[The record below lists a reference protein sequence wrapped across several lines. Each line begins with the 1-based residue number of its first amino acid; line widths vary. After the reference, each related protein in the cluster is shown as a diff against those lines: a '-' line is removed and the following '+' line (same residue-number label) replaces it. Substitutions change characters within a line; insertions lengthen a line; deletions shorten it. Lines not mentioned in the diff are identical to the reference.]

1 MILGVPKEIIKNET
15 RVATIP
21 ATVKQ
26 FVAAGFTVKVESN
39 AGVLSQIS
47 DSDFKEAGAE
57 ILSSA
62 NEVFEQADMI
72 LKVNSPTDEEMAMIK
87 NGSSYL
93 SFFQTMK
100 ETDKVK
106 SLQSKNVTA
115 YSMHLIPR
123 TTLAQKMDAL
133 SSQTNIAGYKAV
145 IIASCHIEKYMP
157 LLMTAAGTIKPAKV
171 LILGA
176 GVAGLA
182 AIANAK
188 RMGAQ
193 VYAFDV
199 RPVVK
204 EQVESLGANFI
215 EVESDSNEGV
225 GEGGYAKE
233 VSEDYKNKQAELIK
247 NTIKDMDIII
257 STALIPERPAPILID
272 KDMVESMKPGSAI
285 IDLAAINGGNCEL
298 TKCDEIINH
307 NNIIIDGR
315 SYLPSTMAQDASQ
328 LYSKNLFNLF
338 NHIYN
343 NDNPLNLEDE
353 ITNGSLILNNGK
365 VNNGYKGHC
374 LLQIHHHEYKSDK
387 ALRRAFDF
395 CKYSI

>member
-1 MILGVPKEIIKNET
+1 MIIGILKEIQNNESRVSATPETIKKLIKSEHSVIIET
-15 RVATIP
+15 GSGNNS
-21 ATVKQ
+21 
-26 FVAAGFTVKVESN
+26 F
-39 AGVLSQIS
+39 IS
-47 DSDFKEAGAE
+47 DSNYKEAGAE
-57 ILSSA
+57 IVDNSK
-62 NEVFEQADMI
+62 EVYDKADI
-72 LKVNSPTDEEMAMIK
+72 LFKVNPPNVEELEKIK
-87 NGSSYL
+87 NDSTL
-93 SFFQTMK
+93 VSFFQIK
-100 ETDKVK
+100 DEIKNISQYIDKK
-106 SLQSKNVTA
+106 LSIL
-115 YSMHLIPR
+115 SMSHVPR
-123 TTLAQKMDAL
+123 TTLAQNMDAL
-133 SSQTNIAGYKAV
+133 SSQSNIAGYKAT
-145 IIASCHIEKYMP
+145 IIGADHISKYMP

-204 EQVESLGANFI
+204 EQVESLGAKFI

-298 TKCDEIINH
+298 TRCDEIINH

-365 VNNGYKGHC
+365 VNNEI
-374 LLQIHHHEYKSDK
+374 LQKFLDQENN
-387 ALRRAFDF
+387 
-395 CKYSI
+395 

>member
-1 MILGVPKEIIKNET
+1 MIIGILKEIQNNESRVSATPETIKKLIKSEHSVIIET
-15 RVATIP
+15 GSGNNS
-21 ATVKQ
+21 
-26 FVAAGFTVKVESN
+26 F
-39 AGVLSQIS
+39 IS
-47 DSDFKEAGAE
+47 DSNYKEAGAE
-57 ILSSA
+57 IVDNSK
-62 NEVFEQADMI
+62 EVYDKADI
-72 LKVNSPTDEEMAMIK
+72 LFKVNPPNVEELEKIK
-87 NGSSYL
+87 NDSTL
-93 SFFQTMK
+93 VSFFQIKDEIKNISQYM
-100 ETDKVK
+100 DKK
-106 SLQSKNVTA
+106 LSIL
-115 YSMHLIPR
+115 SMSHVPR
-123 TTLAQKMDAL
+123 TTLAQNMDAL
-133 SSQTNIAGYKAV
+133 SSQSNIAGYKAT
-145 IIASCHIEKYMP
+145 IIGADHISKYMP

-298 TKCDEIINH
+298 TQCDEIINH

-365 VNNGYKGHC
+365 VNNET
-374 LLQIHHHEYKSDK
+374 LQKFLDQENN
-387 ALRRAFDF
+387 
-395 CKYSI
+395 

>member
-1 MILGVPKEIIKNET
+1 MIIGILKEIQNNESRVSATPETIKKLIKSEHSVIIET
-15 RVATIP
+15 GSGNNS
-21 ATVKQ
+21 
-26 FVAAGFTVKVESN
+26 F
-39 AGVLSQIS
+39 IS
-47 DSDFKEAGAE
+47 DSNYKDAGAE
-57 ILSSA
+57 IVNSSK
-62 NEVFEQADMI
+62 EVYEKADI
-72 LKVNSPTDEEMAMIK
+72 LFKVNPPNVEELEKIK
-87 NGSSYL
+87 NDSTL
-93 SFFQTMK
+93 VSFFQIK
-100 ETDKVK
+100 DEIKNISQYIDKK
-106 SLQSKNVTA
+106 LSIL
-115 YSMHLIPR
+115 SMSHVPR
-123 TTLAQKMDAL
+123 TTLAQNMDAL
-133 SSQTNIAGYKAV
+133 SSQSNIAGYKAT
-145 IIASCHIEKYMP
+145 IIGADHISKYMP

-272 KDMVESMKPGSAI
+272 KDMVESMQPGSAI

-353 ITNGSLILNNGK
+353 ITNGSLIINNGK
-365 VNNGYKGHC
+365 VNNEI
-374 LLQIHHHEYKSDK
+374 LQKFLDQENN
-387 ALRRAFDF
+387 
-395 CKYSI
+395 

>member
-1 MILGVPKEIIKNET
+1 MIIGILKEKQKYESRVSAMPETIKKLIKAEHSVIIEKGSGN
-15 RVATIP
+15 
-21 ATVKQ
+21 KS
-26 FVAAGFTVKVESN
+26 FV
-39 AGVLSQIS
+39 S
-47 DSDFKEAGAE
+47 DSDYKNAGADIVESDNE
-57 ILSSA
+57 IY
-62 NEVFEQADMI
+62 NKADII
-72 LKVNSPTDEEMAMIK
+72 LKVNPLDNDELEKVKDESTVI
-87 NGSSYL
+87 
-93 SFFQTMK
+93 SFFQIK
-100 ETDKVK
+100 DEIKNIP
-106 SLQSKNVTA
+106 QYISKRISIL
-115 YSMHLIPR
+115 SMSHVPR
-123 TTLAQKMDAL
+123 TTLAQNMDAL
-133 SSQTNIAGYKAV
+133 SSQSNIAGYKAT
-145 IIASCHIEKYMP
+145 IIGADHISKYMP

-204 EQVESLGANFI
+204 EQVESLGAKFI
-215 EVESDSNEGV
+215 EVESDSDEGV

-233 VSEDYKNKQAELIK
+233 VSDDYKKKQGELIK

-315 SYLPSTMAQDASQ
+315 SYLPSTMSQDASQ
-328 LYSKNLFNLF
+328 LYSKNVFNLF

-353 ITNGSLILNNGK
+353 ITTGSLLLNKGE
-365 VNNGYKGHC
+365 VNNKM
-374 LLQIHHHEYKSDK
+374 LQNFIDQENN
-387 ALRRAFDF
+387 
-395 CKYSI
+395 

>member
-1 MILGVPKEIIKNET
+1 MIIGILKETQKHEQ
-15 RVATIP
+15 RVAVTP

-26 FVAAGFTVKVESN
+26 LIKSEHSVIIEKN
-39 AGVLSQIS
+39 AGEGSFIS
-47 DSDFKEAGAE
+47 DASYIDSGASILENSTDIYSKADIIFKVNPPNAAE
-57 ILSSA
+57 IDL
-62 NEVFEQADMI
+62 
-72 LKVNSPTDEEMAMIK
+72 LKEDSTII
-87 NGSSYL
+87 
-93 SFFQTMK
+93 SFFQIK
-100 ETDKVK
+100 DEIGHI
-106 SLQSKNVTA
+106 SKYISSKTSIL
-115 YSMHLIPR
+115 SMSHVPR
-123 TTLAQKMDAL
+123 TTLAQNMDAL
-133 SSQTNIAGYKAV
+133 SSQSNIAGYKAT
-145 IIASCHIEKYMP
+145 IIGADHIPKYMP

-215 EVESDSNEGV
+215 EVESESNEGV

-233 VSEDYKNKQAELIK
+233 VSEDYKKKQSELIK
-247 NTIKDMDIII
+247 ETIKNMDLVI

-272 KDMVESMKPGSAI
+272 KDIVDNMKPGSAI

-298 TKCDEIINH
+298 TKCDEIVIH
-307 NNIIIDGR
+307 NKVTIDGR
-315 SYLPSTMAQDASQ
+315 SYLPSTMAADASQ
-328 LYSKNLFNLF
+328 LYAKNVFNLF

-343 NDNPLNLEDE
+343 SETPLNFEDE
-353 ITNGSLILNNGK
+353 ITNGSMILNKGQ
-365 VNNGYKGHC
+365 VNNE
-374 LLQIHHHEYKSDK
+374 LLQKFMDG
-387 ALRRAFDF
+387 
-395 CKYSI
+395 SIN